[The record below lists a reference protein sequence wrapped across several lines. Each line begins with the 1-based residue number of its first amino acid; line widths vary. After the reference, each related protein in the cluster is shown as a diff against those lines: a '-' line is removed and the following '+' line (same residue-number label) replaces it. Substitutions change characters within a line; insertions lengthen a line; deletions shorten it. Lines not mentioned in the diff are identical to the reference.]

1 MYYFFNG
8 HRNRA
13 GIRINIFFETRI
25 LSTSWWVEIIIIM
38 EGGEDGLMARM
49 EVGEIVKRVKGLF
62 EMNGASGKK
71 ARVLTTSGIM
81 AELGIDARDLVRA
94 DLYNYIKGQLIAQGV
109 RLPKHAHESVMDD
122 FTQVF
127 GERRED
133 SVCEIKL
140 IKKTAI
146 SLEEFRE
153 EEATKSGQVID
164 PNEKGESES
173 DGSKVE

>member
-1 MYYFFNG
+1 M
-8 HRNRA
+8 
-13 GIRINIFFETRI
+13 
-25 LSTSWWVEIIIIM
+25 STISGDEIIIIVK
-38 EGGEDGLMARM
+38 GGEEDGLMARM
-49 EVGEIVKRVKGLF
+49 EVGEIVSKVKGLF

-109 RLPKHAHESVMDD
+109 RLPKHAHESVMED

-146 SLEEFRE
+146 SLEEFQE

>member
-1 MYYFFNG
+1 
-8 HRNRA
+8 
-13 GIRINIFFETRI
+13 
-25 LSTSWWVEIIIIM
+25 
-38 EGGEDGLMARM
+38 MARM
-49 EVGEIVKRVKGLF
+49 EVGEIVRKVKGLF

-127 GERRED
+127 GERRE
-133 SVCEIKL
+133 
-140 IKKTAI
+140 
-146 SLEEFRE
+146 RE
-153 EEATKSGQVID
+153 RWK
-164 PNEKGESES
+164 
-173 DGSKVE
+173 

>member
-1 MYYFFNG
+1 
-8 HRNRA
+8 
-13 GIRINIFFETRI
+13 
-25 LSTSWWVEIIIIM
+25 
-38 EGGEDGLMARM
+38 
-49 EVGEIVKRVKGLF
+49 
-62 EMNGASGKK
+62 
-71 ARVLTTSGIM
+71 
-81 AELGIDARDLVRA
+81 
-94 DLYNYIKGQLIAQGV
+94 
-109 RLPKHAHESVMDD
+109 MDD

-153 EEATKSGQVID
+153 EEATKGGQVID

>member
-1 MYYFFNG
+1 M
-8 HRNRA
+8 
-13 GIRINIFFETRI
+13 
-25 LSTSWWVEIIIIM
+25 STNVWVEIIIIM
-38 EGGEDGLMARM
+38 EGGEEDGLMARM
-49 EVGEIVKRVKGLF
+49 EVGEIVSKVKGLF

-109 RLPKHAHESVMDD
+109 RLPKHAHERVMED

-146 SLEEFRE
+146 SLEEFQE

>member
-1 MYYFFNG
+1 
-8 HRNRA
+8 
-13 GIRINIFFETRI
+13 
-25 LSTSWWVEIIIIM
+25 M

-49 EVGEIVKRVKGLF
+49 EVGEIVSKVKELF
-62 EMNGASGKK
+62 ERNGESGRK

-81 AELGIDARDLVRA
+81 AELGIDARGLVRA

-153 EEATKSGQVID
+153 EEATKGGQVID

>member
-1 MYYFFNG
+1 
-8 HRNRA
+8 
-13 GIRINIFFETRI
+13 
-25 LSTSWWVEIIIIM
+25 
-38 EGGEDGLMARM
+38 M
-49 EVGEIVKRVKGLF
+49 EVGEIVSKVKGLF

-71 ARVLTTSGIM
+71 ARVLTTNGIM
-81 AELGIDARDLVRA
+81 AELGIDATELVRA
-94 DLYNYIKGQLIAQGV
+94 DLYNYTTGQLIAQGV
-109 RLPKHAHESVMDD
+109 RLPKHAHESVMED

-146 SLEEFRE
+146 SLEEFQE